1 MRYMLLI
8 CDDEIE
14 FEKTPEQMVTE
25 VMKEYGEYT
34 AALREA
40 GVYVSSHRLRPTGMA
55 KSLRIR
61 GGETLLTDGPYAE
74 TKEQL
79 GGYYLIDVKDLE
91 EAQGWAA
98 KIPSARWGT
107 IEIRPI
113 WEMGEPS

>member
-1 MRYMLLI
+1 
-8 CDDEIE
+8 
-14 FEKTPEQMVTE
+14 
-25 VMKEYGEYT
+25 
-34 AALREA
+34 
-40 GVYVSSHRLRPTGMA
+40 MA